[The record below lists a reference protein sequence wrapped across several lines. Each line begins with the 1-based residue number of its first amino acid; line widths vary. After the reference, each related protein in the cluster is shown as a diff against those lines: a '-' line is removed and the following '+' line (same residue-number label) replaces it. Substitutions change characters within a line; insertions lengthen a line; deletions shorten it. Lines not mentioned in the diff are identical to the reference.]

1 MPIRNSRTRRSF
13 TCAVL
18 LFLLCSATH
27 TDAKSWNDP
36 DAARVEQAALA
47 FVQLLDDGRYDD
59 AAEQL
64 RAGAARFDPSGKMRS
79 SGVRGA
85 AGGVGGGIPGEA
97 EIQQQFETRRNRGQL
112 SNRQTM
118 TVFVQSLQS
127 VIVAGREPSTQV
139 RMVRVDFDSDPE
151 KPMLDLRRNAAKYYR
166 ESVGGL
172 LMPDG
177 ALLLTS
183 YLGAPLHTSDRVAG
197 TPGAPAAASAQS
209 AAAAAAG
216 TGTSAPEAV
225 AAEQALEIARL
236 LDTGQNREVLARIRA
251 SMPEHYGTA
260 AQWAPVVQR
269 LTSDFLRRM
278 TRGALSDRK
287 VMGVQRAGQGVYM
300 VTLGATGAKQPTPP
314 RSGPNPMGSVE
325 TVRVQV
331 FGGDVKVLDYRFG
344 F

>member
-1 MPIRNSRTRRSF
+1 MSIRNSLTRRTF
-13 TCAVL
+13 TGAVL
-18 LFLLCSATH
+18 LLVLCSATH
-27 TDAKSWNDP
+27 TAAQSLNDP

-64 RAGAARFDPSGKMRS
+64 RAGAARFDPSGKMRV

-85 AGGVGGGIPGEA
+85 AWGPGGGIPGEA
-97 EIQQQFETRRNRGQL
+97 EIQQQFETRRSRGQL
-112 SNRQTM
+112 SNRQAM
-118 TVFVQSLQS
+118 VVFVQPLQS

-139 RMVRVDFDSDPE
+139 RMIRVDFDSDPE
-151 KPMLDLRRNAAKYYR
+151 TPMLDRRRNAAKYYR

-183 YLGAPLHTSDRVAG
+183 YVGEPLHASNRVAG
-197 TPGAPAAASAQS
+197 AADAPPAASAQS
-209 AAAAAAG
+209 ATAAAAG

-225 AAEQALEIARL
+225 AKEQALEIARL

-251 SMPEHYGTA
+251 GMPEHYGTA

-287 VMGVQRAGQGVYM
+287 VMAVQRSGQGVYM

-314 RSGPNPMGSVE
+314 RYGPNPMGSVE
-325 TVRVQV
+325 TMRVQV

>member
-1 MPIRNSRTRRSF
+1 MPIRPHHTRRSV
-13 TCAVL
+13 TSALLLLVL
-18 LFLLCSATH
+18 SSATH
-27 TDAKSWNDP
+27 AGARSWNDP

-47 FVQLLDDGRYDD
+47 FVQLLDDARYDD

-64 RAGAARFDPSGKMRS
+64 RAGAARFDPSGKIRA

-85 AGGVGGGIPGEA
+85 TWGTGAGIPGEA
-97 EIQQQFETRRNRGQL
+97 EIQQQFETRRSRGRL

-118 TVFVQSLQS
+118 TVFVQPLQS
-127 VIVAGREPSTQV
+127 LIVAGREPSTQV
-139 RMVRVDFDSDPE
+139 RVIRVDFDSDPE
-151 KPMLDLRRNAAKYYR
+151 TPMLDRRRNAAKYYR

-183 YLGAPLHTSDRVAG
+183 YVGEPLHASDRVAR
-197 TPGAPAAASAQS
+197 TPDAPAAASAQD

-225 AAEQALEIARL
+225 AKEQALEIARL

-251 SMPEHYGTA
+251 GMPEHYGTA

-300 VTLGATGAKQPTPP
+300 VTLGATGARQPTPP
-314 RSGPNPMGSVE
+314 RNGPEPMGSVE

-331 FGGDVKVLDYRFG
+331 IDGDVNVLDYRFG